1 MPKNLSTVGAATELR
16 FGKNCREDQ
25 HDNSVVI
32 NASNDKIDATKAGGF
47 YLTPLEISTVF
58 ASDGT
63 DATTNTFVAYNQSTK
78 QLFRTQVPMSITGIS
93 EAGSG
98 AEGDLNITGNL
109 FVTGN
114 VTSIGTVANI
124 HVTNSQFKD
133 GLIEIGTNNTDL
145 TTFDL
150 GHIYN
155 RPVGSSN
162 VAVCYDASDRE
173 LMIAYTDSSAA
184 AVVGAAS
191 SHQVDPKTNETMNV
205 HVYGKLYTNS
215 NVGVANTAPVHTL
228 SVGDKCFIE
237 ADGNHPNVLDVRG
250 NTTIEGAII
259 TNTGGVTKKTY
270 SHKDTIAL
278 TTTAANAALTLTFTS
293 HPFYAKIVAQLIDND
308 DNEVST
314 MLIDLAGGERG
325 GDGTPHNIALGPIS
339 IFGNASTNPWSSTVT
354 VTQTTVVLTP
364 STDFTVAANSGAG
377 SYSIFI
383 EYISPDTAGA
393 ITSIERG
400 ASGPILF
407 GY

>member
-47 YLTPLEISTVF
+47 YLTPLELSTDF

-93 EAGSG
+93 NAGSG

-162 VAVCYDASDRE
+162 VAVCYDADARE
-173 LMIAYTDSSAA
+173 LMIAYTDSSPMDNTNQ
-184 AVVGAAS
+184 AV
-191 SHQVDPKTNETMNV
+191 PKLSETMNV
-205 HVYGKLYTNS
+205 HVYGKLFTNS
-215 NVGVANTAPVHTL
+215 NVGVANTAPIHSL
-228 SVGDKCFIE
+228 SVKDKCFIE

-278 TTTAANAALTLTFTS
+278 TTTAAAAALELTFTS

-325 GDGTPHNIALGPIS
+325 GNTAPLPIAPGPIS
-339 IFGNASTNPWSSTVT
+339 IFGNASTNPWSSTVVVGT
-354 VTQTTVVLTP
+354 NTVVLTP
-364 STDFTVAANSGAG
+364 STGFTAGAG

-383 EYISPDTAGA
+383 EYISPNSAGA
-393 ITSIERG
+393 LTSINTNT
-400 ASGPILF
+400 F

>member
-1 MPKNLSTVGAATELR
+1 MPKNLSTVGGATELR

-25 HDNSVVI
+25 ADNSVVI
-32 NASNDKIDATKAGGF
+32 NASNDKIDATKASGF
-47 YLTPLEISTVF
+47 YLTPLEIAANF
-58 ASDGT
+58 AEDGT
-63 DATTNTFVAYNQSTK
+63 DASTNTFVAYNQSTK
-78 QLFRTQVPMSITGIS
+78 QLFRTQIPMTLAGIS
-93 EAGSG
+93 SATSS
-98 AEGDLNITGNL
+98 AEGDLNVNGNL
-109 FVTGN
+109 YVTGN

-145 TTFDL
+145 ATFDL

-162 VAVCYDASDRE
+162 VAVCYDADATE
-173 LMIAYTDSSAA
+173 LIIAYTDSSPMDNTNQ
-184 AVVGAAS
+184 VV
-191 SHQVDPKTNETMNV
+191 PKLSETMNV
-205 HVYGKLYTNS
+205 HVYGKLFTNS
-215 NVGVANTAPVHTL
+215 NVGVANTAPVHSL
-228 SVGDKCFIE
+228 SVKDKCFIE

-270 SHKDTIAL
+270 SKKDTIAL
-278 TTTAANAALTLTFTS
+278 DLTASDAALTLTFTK
-293 HPFYAKIVAQLIDND
+293 HPFYAKIVAQLIDNA

-325 GDGTPHNIALGPIS
+325 GDGTPHNIARGPIS
-339 IFGNASTNPWSSTVT
+339 IFGNASTNPWSSTVAA
-354 VTQTTVVLTP
+354 TQTTVVLTP
-364 STDFTVAANSGAG
+364 STNFTTAANSGAG

-383 EYISPDTAGA
+383 EYISPETAGA
-393 ITSIERG
+393 LTSIHKG
-400 ASGPILF
+400 TTTPVNF

>member
-47 YLTPLEISTVF
+47 YLTPLELSTNF
-58 ASDGT
+58 ARDGT

-78 QLFRTQVPMSITGIS
+78 QLFRTQVPMTITGIS
-93 EAGSG
+93 NAGSG
-98 AEGDLNITGNL
+98 AQGDLNVNGNL
-109 FVTGN
+109 HVTGN
-114 VTSIGTVANI
+114 VTSVGTVANI

-145 TTFDL
+145 ATFDL

-162 VAVCYDASDRE
+162 VAVCYDASAAE
-173 LMIAYTDSSAA
+173 LIIAYTDSSPMDNTN
-184 AVVGAAS
+184 
-191 SHQVDPKTNETMNV
+191 QVDVPLSEKETMNV
-205 HVYGKLYTNS
+205 HVYGKLYTES
-215 NVGVANTAPVHTL
+215 NVGVANTTPVHTL
-228 SVGDKCFIE
+228 SVGEKCFI
-237 ADGNHPNVLDVRG
+237 DNGNHPNVLDVRG

-270 SHKDTIAL
+270 SDKNTIASG
-278 TTTAANAALTLTFTS
+278 TTASGAALTLTFTN
-293 HPFYAKIVAQLIDND
+293 HPFYAKIVAQLIDNA

-325 GDGTPHNIALGPIS
+325 GDGTPHDIALGPIS
-339 IFGNASTNPWSSTVT
+339 IFGNASTNPWSSTVA

-364 STDFTVAANSGAG
+364 STDFTVAANSGEG

-393 ITSIERG
+393 ITSIN
-400 ASGPILF
+400 STNF

>member
-1 MPKNLSTVGAATELR
+1 MPKNLSTVGGATELR
-16 FGKNCREDQ
+16 FGKFCREDQ
-25 HDNSVVI
+25 HNNSVVI
-32 NASNDKIDATKAGGF
+32 NASNEKIDATKAGGF
-47 YLTPLEISTVF
+47 YLTPLELTTVF

-78 QLFRTQVPMSITGIS
+78 QLFRTEVPVSITGIS
-93 EAGSG
+93 SAGAG
-98 AEGDLNITGNL
+98 AEGDLTVNGNL
-109 FVTGN
+109 YVTGN

-145 TTFDL
+145 ATFDL

-162 VAVCYDASDRE
+162 VALCYDASATE
-173 LMIAYTDSSAA
+173 LIIAYTDSSPIDNTNE
-184 AVVGAAS
+184 AVPNA
-191 SHQVDPKTNETMNV
+191 NETMNV
-205 HVYGKLYTNS
+205 HVYGKLFTES
-215 NVGVANTAPVHTL
+215 NVGVSNTTPDHTF
-228 SVGDKCFIE
+228 SVGEKCFIE
-237 ADGNHPNVLDVRG
+237 ADGNHDNVLDVRG

-270 SHKDTIAL
+270 SDKNTIASG
-278 TTTAANAALTLTFTS
+278 TTAAGAALTLTFTN

-314 MLIDLAGGERG
+314 MLIDVAGGERG
-325 GDGTPHNIALGPIS
+325 GNDPPHDIALGPIS
-339 IFGNASTNPWSSTVT
+339 IFGNASTNPWSSTVA

-364 STDFTVAANSGAG
+364 STDFTAVANSGAG
-377 SYSIFI
+377 SYSIFV
-383 EYISPDTAGA
+383 EYISPETAGA
-393 ITSIERG
+393 LTSING
-400 ASGPILF
+400 VNF

>member
-1 MPKNLSTVGAATELR
+1 MPKNLSTVGGATELR
-16 FGKNCREDQ
+16 FGKFCREDQ
-25 HDNSVVI
+25 HNNSVVI
-32 NASNDKIDATKAGGF
+32 NASNEKIDATKAGGF
-47 YLTPLEISTVF
+47 YLTPLELTTVF

-78 QLFRTQVPMSITGIS
+78 QLFRTEVPVSITGIS
-93 EAGSG
+93 SAGAG
-98 AEGDLNITGNL
+98 AEGDLTVNGNL
-109 FVTGN
+109 YVTGN

-145 TTFDL
+145 ATFDL

-162 VAVCYDASDRE
+162 VALCYDASATE
-173 LMIAYTDSSAA
+173 LIIAYTDSSPIDNTNE
-184 AVVGAAS
+184 AV
-191 SHQVDPKTNETMNV
+191 PKSNETMNV

-215 NVGVANTAPVHTL
+215 NVGVANTTPDHTF
-228 SVGDKCFIE
+228 SVGEKCFIE
-237 ADGNHPNVLDVRG
+237 ADGNHDNVLDVRG

-270 SHKDTIAL
+270 SDKNTIASG
-278 TTTAANAALTLTFTS
+278 TTAAGAALTLTFTN

-314 MLIDLAGGERG
+314 MLIDVAGGERG
-325 GDGTPHNIALGPIS
+325 GNDPPHDIALGPIS
-339 IFGNASTNPWSSTVT
+339 IFGNASTNPWSSTVA

-364 STDFTVAANSGAG
+364 STDFTAVANSGAG
-377 SYSIFI
+377 SYSIFV
-383 EYISPDTAGA
+383 EYISPETAGA
-393 ITSIERG
+393 LTSING
-400 ASGPILF
+400 VNF

>member
-47 YLTPLEISTVF
+47 YLTPLELSTDF

-93 EAGSG
+93 NAGSG
-98 AEGDLNITGNL
+98 AQGDLNVNGNL
-109 FVTGN
+109 YVTGN

-133 GLIEIGTNNTDL
+133 GLIEIGTNNTNL
-145 TTFDL
+145 ATFDL

-173 LMIAYTDSSAA
+173 LIIAYTDSSPMDNTN
-184 AVVGAAS
+184 
-191 SHQVDPKTNETMNV
+191 QVNPKTNETMNV
-205 HVYGKLYTNS
+205 HVYGKLYTES
-215 NVGVANTAPVHTL
+215 NVGVANTAPIHSL
-228 SVGDKCFIE
+228 SVKDKCFIE

-270 SHKDTIAL
+270 SKKDTIAL
-278 TTTAANAALTLTFTS
+278 DLTASDAALTLTFTK
-293 HPFYAKIVAQLIDND
+293 HPFYAKIVAQLIDNA

-325 GDGTPHNIALGPIS
+325 GDGTPHDIALGPIS
-339 IFGNASTNPWSSTVT
+339 IFGNASTNPWSSTVA

-364 STDFTVAANSGAG
+364 STDFTVAANSGEG

-393 ITSIERG
+393 ITSIN
-400 ASGPILF
+400 STNF

>member
-78 QLFRTQVPMSITGIS
+78 QLFRTQVPMSLTGIS
-93 EAGSG
+93 SAGSG
-98 AEGDLNITGNL
+98 AQGDLNVNGNL
-109 FVTGN
+109 YVTGN

-162 VAVCYDASDRE
+162 VAVCYDADATE
-173 LMIAYTDSSAA
+173 LMIAYTDSSPMDNTN
-184 AVVGAAS
+184 
-191 SHQVDPKTNETMNV
+191 QVDPKLSETMNV
-205 HVYGKLYTNS
+205 HVYGKLYTES

-228 SVGDKCFIE
+228 SVGEKCFI
-237 ADGNHPNVLDVRG
+237 DNGNHPNVLDVRG

-270 SHKDTIAL
+270 SHKDTIASDL
-278 TTTAANAALTLTFTS
+278 DAAAAALELTFTN

-325 GDGTPHNIALGPIS
+325 GNDTPHNIALGPIS
-339 IFGNASTNPWSSTVT
+339 IFGNASTNPWSSTVA

-364 STDFTVAANSGAG
+364 STDFTVAANSGEG

-383 EYISPDTAGA
+383 EYISPETAGA

-400 ASGPILF
+400 ASGPFLF

>member
-47 YLTPLEISTVF
+47 YLTPLELSTNF
-58 ASDGT
+58 AEDGT

-78 QLFRTQVPMSITGIS
+78 QLFRTQVPMTITGIS
-93 EAGSG
+93 NAGSG
-98 AEGDLNITGNL
+98 AQGDLNVNGNL
-109 FVTGN
+109 YVTGN

-133 GLIEIGTNNTDL
+133 GLIEIGTNNTNL
-145 TTFDL
+145 ATFDL

-173 LMIAYTDSSAA
+173 LIIAYTDSSPMDNTN
-184 AVVGAAS
+184 
-191 SHQVDPKTNETMNV
+191 QVNPKTNETMNV
-205 HVYGKLYTNS
+205 HVYGKLYTES
-215 NVGVANTAPVHTL
+215 NVGVANTAPIHSL
-228 SVGDKCFIE
+228 SVKDKCFIE

-270 SHKDTIAL
+270 SKKDTIAL
-278 TTTAANAALTLTFTS
+278 DLTASDAALTLTFTK
-293 HPFYAKIVAQLIDND
+293 HPFYAKIVAQLIDNA

-325 GDGTPHNIALGPIS
+325 GDGTPHDIALGPIS
-339 IFGNASTNPWSSTVT
+339 IFGNASTNPWSSTVA

-364 STDFTVAANSGAG
+364 STDFTVAANSGEG

-393 ITSIERG
+393 ITSIN
-400 ASGPILF
+400 STNF

>member
-1 MPKNLSTVGAATELR
+1 MPKNLSTVGGATELR

-32 NASNDKIDATKAGGF
+32 NASNNKIDATKAGGF

-78 QLFRTQVPMSITGIS
+78 QLFRTQVPVSITGIS
-93 EAGSG
+93 NAGSG
-98 AEGDLNITGNL
+98 AQGDLNVNGNL
-109 FVTGN
+109 FVSGN

-145 TTFDL
+145 ATFDL

-162 VAVCYDASDRE
+162 VAVCYDASHSE
-173 LMIAYTDSSAA
+173 LMIAYTDSSPMDNTN
-184 AVVGAAS
+184 
-191 SHQVDPKTNETMNV
+191 QVDPKTNETMNV
-205 HVYGKLYTNS
+205 HVYGKLYTES
-215 NVGVANTAPVHTL
+215 NVGVANTTPVHTL
-228 SVGDKCFIE
+228 SVGEKCFI
-237 ADGNHPNVLDVRG
+237 DNGNHPNVLDVRG

-278 TTTAANAALTLTFTS
+278 NTTAANAALTLTFTS

-364 STDFTVAANSGAG
+364 STNFTVAANSGEG

-383 EYISPDTAGA
+383 EYISPETAGA
-393 ITSIERG
+393 ITSIN
-400 ASGPILF
+400 STNF

>member
-58 ASDGT
+58 AGDGT
-63 DATTNTFVAYNQSTK
+63 DTTTNTFVAYNQSTK
-78 QLFRTQVPMSITGIS
+78 QLFRTQVPMSLTGIS
-93 EAGSG
+93 SASSS
-98 AEGDLNITGNL
+98 AEGDLNVNGNL
-109 FVTGN
+109 YVTGN

-145 TTFDL
+145 ATFDL

-162 VAVCYDASDRE
+162 VAVCYDASATE
-173 LMIAYTDSSAA
+173 LIIAYTDSSPMDNTN
-184 AVVGAAS
+184 
-191 SHQVDPKTNETMNV
+191 QVDPKTNETMNV

-228 SVGDKCFIE
+228 SVKDKCFIE

-270 SHKDTIAL
+270 SNTSTIAL
-278 TTTAANAALTLTFTS
+278 NTTAAGAALTLTFTR
-293 HPFYAKIVAQLIDND
+293 HPFYAKIVAQLIDNV

-314 MLIDLAGGERG
+314 MTIDVAGGERD

-339 IFGNASTNPWSSTVT
+339 IFGNASTNPWRSTVA

-364 STDFTVAANSGAG
+364 STDFTVAANSGEG

-383 EYISPDTAGA
+383 EYISPETAGA
-393 ITSIERG
+393 ITSIN
-400 ASGPILF
+400 STNF

>member
-47 YLTPLEISTVF
+47 YLTPLELSTNF
-58 ASDGT
+58 AEDGT

-93 EAGSG
+93 NAGSG
-98 AEGDLNITGNL
+98 AQGDLNVNGNL
-109 FVTGN
+109 HVTGN
-114 VTSIGTVANI
+114 VTSVGTVANI

-145 TTFDL
+145 ATFDL

-162 VAVCYDASDRE
+162 VAVCYDASEAE
-173 LMIAYTDSSAA
+173 LIIAYTDSSPMDNTN
-184 AVVGAAS
+184 
-191 SHQVDPKTNETMNV
+191 QVDVPLSEKETMNV
-205 HVYGKLYTNS
+205 HVYGKLFTNS
-215 NVGVANTAPVHTL
+215 NVGVANTAPIHTL
-228 SVGDKCFIE
+228 SVKDKCFIE
-237 ADGNHPNVLDVRG
+237 AGGNHPNVLDVRG

-270 SHKDTIAL
+270 SDKNTIASG
-278 TTTAANAALTLTFTS
+278 TTASGAALTLTFTN
-293 HPFYAKIVAQLIDND
+293 HPFYAKIVAQLIDNL

-325 GDGTPHNIALGPIS
+325 GDGTPHDIALGPIS
-339 IFGNASTNPWSSTVT
+339 IFGNASTNPWSSTVA

-364 STDFTVAANSGAG
+364 STDFTVAANSGEG

-393 ITSIERG
+393 ITSIN
-400 ASGPILF
+400 STNF

>member
-58 ASDGT
+58 AGDGT
-63 DATTNTFVAYNQSTK
+63 DTTTNTFVAYNQSTK
-78 QLFRTQVPMSITGIS
+78 QLFRTQVPMSLTGIS
-93 EAGSG
+93 SASSG
-98 AEGDLNITGNL
+98 AEGDLNVNGNL
-109 FVTGN
+109 YVTGN

-145 TTFDL
+145 ATFDL

-173 LMIAYTDSSAA
+173 LMIAYTDSSPMDNTN
-184 AVVGAAS
+184 
-191 SHQVDPKTNETMNV
+191 QVNPKTNETMNV
-205 HVYGKLYTNS
+205 HVDGKLFTNS
-215 NVGVANTAPVHTL
+215 NVGVANTAPIHSL
-228 SVGDKCFIE
+228 SVGEKCFI
-237 ADGNHPNVLDVRG
+237 DNGNHPNVLDVRG

-278 TTTAANAALTLTFTS
+278 TTTAAAAALELTFTS

-325 GDGTPHNIALGPIS
+325 GNGTPHNIALGPIS

-364 STDFTVAANSGAG
+364 STDFTVAANSGEG

-383 EYISPDTAGA
+383 EYISPETAGA
-393 ITSIERG
+393 ITSIN
-400 ASGPILF
+400 STNF

>member
-1 MPKNLSTVGAATELR
+1 MPKNLSTVGGATELR
-16 FGKNCREDQ
+16 FGKFCREDQ
-25 HDNSVVI
+25 HNNSVVI
-32 NASNDKIDATKAGGF
+32 NASNEKIDATKAGGF

-58 ASDGT
+58 AGDGT

-78 QLFRTQVPMSITGIS
+78 QLFRTQVPLTLAGIS
-93 EAGSG
+93 SAGAG
-98 AEGDLNITGNL
+98 AEGDLTVNGNL
-109 FVTGN
+109 YVTGN

-145 TTFDL
+145 ATFDL

-162 VAVCYDASDRE
+162 VALCYDASATE
-173 LMIAYTDSSAA
+173 LIIAYTDSSAA

-191 SHQVDPKTNETMNV
+191 SHQVIPEPSQTMNV

-215 NVGVANTAPVHTL
+215 NVGVANTTPDHTF
-228 SVGDKCFIE
+228 SVGEKCFIE
-237 ADGNHPNVLDVRG
+237 ADGNHDNVLDVRG

-270 SHKDTIAL
+270 SDKNTISSG
-278 TTTAANAALTLTFTS
+278 TTAAGAALTLTFTR
-293 HPFYAKIVAQLIDND
+293 HPFYAKIVAQLIDNN

-314 MLIDLAGGERG
+314 MLIDVAGGERG
-325 GDGTPHNIALGPIS
+325 GNDPPHNIAPGPIS
-339 IFGNASTNPWSSTVT
+339 IFGNASTNPWSSTVA

-364 STDFTVAANSGAG
+364 STGFTGEGN
-377 SYSIFI
+377 YSIFI
-383 EYISPDTAGA
+383 EYISPETAGA
-393 ITSIERG
+393 LASITRDG
-400 ASGPILF
+400 TTTPF

>member
-78 QLFRTQVPMSITGIS
+78 QLFRTQVPMSLTGIS
-93 EAGSG
+93 SASSG
-98 AEGDLNITGNL
+98 AQGDLNVNGNL
-109 FVTGN
+109 YVTGN

-124 HVTNSQFKD
+124 HVTNSQFRD

-162 VAVCYDASDRE
+162 VAVCYDADDRE
-173 LMIAYTDSSAA
+173 LMIAYTDSSPMDNTN
-184 AVVGAAS
+184 
-191 SHQVDPKTNETMNV
+191 QVDPKLSETMNV
-205 HVYGKLYTNS
+205 HVYGKLYTES
-215 NVGVANTAPVHTL
+215 NVGVANTAPIHSL
-228 SVGDKCFIE
+228 SVGEKCFIE

-270 SHKDTIAL
+270 SHKDTIASDL
-278 TTTAANAALTLTFTS
+278 DAAAAALKLTFTS

-364 STDFTVAANSGAG
+364 STDFTVAANSGEG

-383 EYISPDTAGA
+383 EYISPETARA

-400 ASGPILF
+400 ASGPFLF

>member
-1 MPKNLSTVGAATELR
+1 MPKNLSTVGGATELR

-25 HDNSVVI
+25 ADNSVVI
-32 NASNDKIDATKAGGF
+32 NASNDKIDATKASGF
-47 YLTPLEISTVF
+47 YLTPLELSTDF
-58 ASDGT
+58 ASDGA

-78 QLFRTQVPMSITGIS
+78 QLFRTQVPISLTGIS
-93 EAGSG
+93 SASSS
-98 AEGDLNITGNL
+98 AEGDLNVNGNL
-109 FVTGN
+109 FVSGN

-145 TTFDL
+145 ATFDL

-162 VAVCYDASDRE
+162 VAVCYDASATE
-173 LMIAYTDSSAA
+173 LIIAYTDSSPMDNTN
-184 AVVGAAS
+184 
-191 SHQVDPKTNETMNV
+191 QVDPKTNETMNV

-228 SVGDKCFIE
+228 SVKDKCFIE

-278 TTTAANAALTLTFTS
+278 TTTAANAALTLTFTN
-293 HPFYAKIVAQLIDND
+293 HPFYAKIVAQLIDNA

-325 GDGTPHNIALGPIS
+325 GNGTPHNIALGPIS
-339 IFGNASTNPWSSTVT
+339 IFGNASTNPWSSTVA

-364 STDFTVAANSGAG
+364 STDFTVAANSGEG

-383 EYISPDTAGA
+383 EYISPETAGA
-393 ITSIERG
+393 ITSIQRG
-400 ASGPILF
+400 TTTPVDF

>member
-1 MPKNLSTVGAATELR
+1 MPKNLSTVGGATELR

-25 HDNSVVI
+25 HNNSVVI

-47 YLTPLEISTVF
+47 YLTPLELSTEF

-78 QLFRTQVPMSITGIS
+78 QLFRTQVPISITGIS
-93 EAGSG
+93 SAGSG
-98 AEGDLNITGNL
+98 AEGDLNVNGNL
-109 FVTGN
+109 YVTGN

-145 TTFDL
+145 ATFDL

-162 VAVCYDASDRE
+162 VAVCYDASATE
-173 LMIAYTDSSAA
+173 LIIAYTDSSAA
-184 AVVGAAS
+184 AEVGAAS
-191 SHQVDPKTNETMNV
+191 SHQVNPTNETMNV
-205 HVYGKLYTNS
+205 HVYGKLFTES
-215 NVGVANTAPVHTL
+215 NVGVANTTPDHTF
-228 SVGDKCFIE
+228 SVGEKCFIE
-237 ADGNHPNVLDVRG
+237 ADGNHDNVLDVRG

-270 SHKDTIAL
+270 SDKNTIASG
-278 TTTAANAALTLTFTS
+278 TTAAGAALTFTFTR
-293 HPFYAKIVAQLIDND
+293 HPFYAKVVAQLIDNN

-314 MLIDLAGGERG
+314 MIIDLAGGERG
-325 GDGTPHNIALGPIS
+325 GDATPLDLALGPIS
-339 IFGNASTNPWSSTVT
+339 IFGNASSNPWSSTVS
-354 VTQTTVVLTP
+354 VTQTTMVLTP
-364 STDFTVAANSGAG
+364 SADFSSGPG
-377 SYSIFI
+377 SYSIFV
-383 EYISPDTAGA
+383 EYISPNSTGA
-393 ITSIERG
+393 LTSIN
-400 ASGPILF
+400 SVNF

>member
-47 YLTPLEISTVF
+47 YLTPLELSTDF

-93 EAGSG
+93 AAGSG
-98 AEGDLNITGNL
+98 AEGDLNVTGNL
-109 FVTGN
+109 YVTGN

-162 VAVCYDASDRE
+162 VAVCYDASATE
-173 LMIAYTDSSAA
+173 LIVAYTDSSPMDNTNQ
-184 AVVGAAS
+184 AV
-191 SHQVDPKTNETMNV
+191 PKLSETMNV
-205 HVYGKLYTNS
+205 HVYGKLFTNS
-215 NVGVANTAPVHTL
+215 NVGVANTAPIHSL
-228 SVGDKCFIE
+228 SVKDKCFIE

-270 SHKDTIAL
+270 SKKDTIAL
-278 TTTAANAALTLTFTS
+278 DLSASDAALTLTFTN

-325 GDGTPHNIALGPIS
+325 GNTAPLPIAPGPIS
-339 IFGNASTNPWSSTVT
+339 IFGNASTNPWSSTVVVGT
-354 VTQTTVVLTP
+354 NTVVLTP
-364 STDFTVAANSGAG
+364 STGFTAGAG

-383 EYISPDTAGA
+383 EYISPNSAGA
-393 ITSIERG
+393 LTSINTNT
-400 ASGPILF
+400 F

>member
-47 YLTPLEISTVF
+47 YLTPLELSTDF

-78 QLFRTQVPMSITGIS
+78 QLFRTQVPMSIAGIS
-93 EAGSG
+93 AAGSG
-98 AEGDLNITGNL
+98 AEGDLNVNGNL
-109 FVTGN
+109 YVTGN
-114 VTSIGTVANI
+114 ITSIGTVANI

-133 GLIEIGTNNTDL
+133 GLIEIGTNNIDL

-162 VAVCYDASDRE
+162 VAVCYDASATE
-173 LMIAYTDSSAA
+173 LIVAYTDSSPMDNTNQ
-184 AVVGAAS
+184 VV
-191 SHQVDPKTNETMNV
+191 PKLSETMNV
-205 HVYGKLYTNS
+205 HVYGKLFTNS
-215 NVGVANTAPVHTL
+215 NVGVANTAPIHSL
-228 SVGDKCFIE
+228 SVKDKCFIE

-270 SHKDTIAL
+270 SDKNTIASGL
-278 TTTAANAALTLTFTS
+278 SASGAALTLTFTN

-325 GDGTPHNIALGPIS
+325 GNTAPLPIAPGPIS
-339 IFGNASTNPWSSTVT
+339 IFGNASTNPWSSTVVVGT
-354 VTQTTVVLTP
+354 NTVVLTP
-364 STDFTVAANSGAG
+364 STGFTAGAG

-383 EYISPDTAGA
+383 EYISPNSTGA
-393 ITSIERG
+393 LTSINTNT
-400 ASGPILF
+400 F

>member
-47 YLTPLEISTVF
+47 YLTPLELSTDF

-93 EAGSG
+93 NAGSG
-98 AEGDLNITGNL
+98 AQGDLNVNGNL
-109 FVTGN
+109 YVTGN

-133 GLIEIGTNNTDL
+133 GLIEIGTNNTNL
-145 TTFDL
+145 ATFDL

-173 LMIAYTDSSAA
+173 LIIAYTDSSPMDNTN
-184 AVVGAAS
+184 
-191 SHQVDPKTNETMNV
+191 QVNPKTNETMNV
-205 HVYGKLYTNS
+205 HVYGKLYTES
-215 NVGVANTAPVHTL
+215 NVGVANTAPIHSL
-228 SVGDKCFIE
+228 SVKDKCFIE

-278 TTTAANAALTLTFTS
+278 NTTAASAALTLTFTS
-293 HPFYAKIVAQLIDND
+293 HPFYAKIVAQLIDNA

-325 GDGTPHNIALGPIS
+325 GDGTPHDIALGPIS
-339 IFGNASTNPWSSTVT
+339 IFGNASTNPWSSTVA

-364 STDFTVAANSGAG
+364 STDFTVAANSGEG

-393 ITSIERG
+393 ITSIN
-400 ASGPILF
+400 STNF

>member
-47 YLTPLEISTVF
+47 YLTPLELSTDF

-93 EAGSG
+93 NAGSG
-98 AEGDLNITGNL
+98 AEGDLNVNGNL
-109 FVTGN
+109 YVTGN

-145 TTFDL
+145 ATFDL

-162 VAVCYDASDRE
+162 VAVCYDASATE
-173 LMIAYTDSSAA
+173 LIVAYTDSSPMDNTNQ
-184 AVVGAAS
+184 AV
-191 SHQVDPKTNETMNV
+191 PKLSETMNV
-205 HVYGKLYTNS
+205 HVYGKLFTNS
-215 NVGVANTAPVHTL
+215 NVGVANTAPIHSL
-228 SVGDKCFIE
+228 SVKDKCFIE

-270 SHKDTIAL
+270 SDKNTIASDL
-278 TTTAANAALTLTFTS
+278 SASGAALTLTFTN

-325 GDGTPHNIALGPIS
+325 GNTTPLPIAPGPIS
-339 IFGNASTNPWSSTVT
+339 IFGNASTNPWSSTVVVGT
-354 VTQTTVVLTP
+354 NTVVLTP
-364 STDFTVAANSGAG
+364 STGFTAGAG

-383 EYISPDTAGA
+383 EYISPNSAGA
-393 ITSIERG
+393 LTSINTNT
-400 ASGPILF
+400 F

>member
-93 EAGSG
+93 NAGSG
-98 AEGDLNITGNL
+98 AQGDLNVNGNL
-109 FVTGN
+109 YVTGN

-173 LMIAYTDSSAA
+173 LMIAYTDSSPMDNTN
-184 AVVGAAS
+184 
-191 SHQVDPKTNETMNV
+191 QVDPKLSETMNV
-205 HVYGKLYTNS
+205 HVYGKLYTES
-215 NVGVANTAPVHTL
+215 NVGVANTTPVHTL
-228 SVGDKCFIE
+228 SVGEKCFI
-237 ADGNHPNVLDVRG
+237 DNGNHPNVLDVRG

-278 TTTAANAALTLTFTS
+278 TTTAADAALTLTFTS

-325 GDGTPHNIALGPIS
+325 GNDTPHNIALGPIS

-364 STDFTVAANSGAG
+364 STNFTVDANSGAG

-383 EYISPDTAGA
+383 EYISPETAGA
-393 ITSIERG
+393 ITSIN
-400 ASGPILF
+400 STNF

>member
-58 ASDGT
+58 AGDGT

-78 QLFRTQVPMSITGIS
+78 QLFRTQVPVSLTGIS
-93 EAGSG
+93 TASSG
-98 AEGDLNITGNL
+98 AEGDLNVNGNL
-109 FVTGN
+109 YVTGN

-145 TTFDL
+145 ATFDL

-162 VAVCYDASDRE
+162 VAVCYDASATE
-173 LMIAYTDSSAA
+173 LMIAYTDSSPMDNTNQ
-184 AVVGAAS
+184 VVVKPS
-191 SHQVDPKTNETMNV
+191 ETETMNV
-205 HVYGKLYTNS
+205 HVYGKLFTNS
-215 NVGVANTAPVHTL
+215 NVGVANTAPIHSL
-228 SVGDKCFIE
+228 SVNDKCFIE

-270 SHKDTIAL
+270 SKKDTIAL
-278 TTTAANAALTLTFTS
+278 NTTAVNAALTLTFTS

-314 MLIDLAGGERG
+314 MTIDLAGGERG
-325 GDGTPHNIALGPIS
+325 GDGTPHNIARGPIS
-339 IFGNASTNPWSSTVT
+339 IFGNASTNPWSSTVA

-364 STDFTVAANSGAG
+364 STDFTAAANSGAG

-383 EYISPDTAGA
+383 EYISPNSTGA
-393 ITSIERG
+393 ITSIQRG
-400 ASGPILF
+400 ATTPVNF

>member
-47 YLTPLEISTVF
+47 YLTPLELSTDF

-93 EAGSG
+93 NAGSG

-162 VAVCYDASDRE
+162 VAVCYDADARE
-173 LMIAYTDSSAA
+173 LMIAYTDSSPMDNTNQ
-184 AVVGAAS
+184 AV
-191 SHQVDPKTNETMNV
+191 PKLSETMNV
-205 HVYGKLYTNS
+205 HVYGKLFTNS
-215 NVGVANTAPVHTL
+215 NVGVANTAPIHSL
-228 SVGDKCFIE
+228 SVKDKCFIE

-270 SHKDTIAL
+270 SHKDTIASGL
-278 TTTAANAALTLTFTS
+278 AAAAAALTLTFTN

-325 GDGTPHNIALGPIS
+325 GNTAPLPIAPGPIS
-339 IFGNASTNPWSSTVT
+339 IFGNASTNPWSSTVVVGT
-354 VTQTTVVLTP
+354 NTVVLTP
-364 STDFTVAANSGAG
+364 STGFTAGAG

-383 EYISPDTAGA
+383 EYISPNSAGA
-393 ITSIERG
+393 LTSINTNT
-400 ASGPILF
+400 F

>member
-1 MPKNLSTVGAATELR
+1 MPKNLSTVGGATELR

-25 HDNSVVI
+25 HNNSVVI

-47 YLTPLEISTVF
+47 YLTPLELSTNF

-78 QLFRTQVPMSITGIS
+78 QLFRTQVPISITGIS
-93 EAGSG
+93 SAGSG
-98 AEGDLNITGNL
+98 AEGDLNVNGNL
-109 FVTGN
+109 YVTGN

-145 TTFDL
+145 ATFDL

-162 VAVCYDASDRE
+162 VAVCYDASATE
-173 LMIAYTDSSAA
+173 LIIAYTDSSAA

-191 SHQVDPKTNETMNV
+191 SHQVNPTNETMNV
-205 HVYGKLYTNS
+205 HVYGKLFTES
-215 NVGVANTAPVHTL
+215 NVGVANTNPIHTL
-228 SVGDKCFIE
+228 SVKDKCFIE

-270 SHKDTIAL
+270 SDKNTI
-278 TTTAANAALTLTFTS
+278 TSGTTAAGAALTLTFTN
-293 HPFYAKIVAQLIDND
+293 HPFYAKIVAQLIDD
-308 DNEVST
+308 TDNEVST
-314 MLIDLAGGERG
+314 MTIDVAGGERG
-325 GDGTPHNIALGPIS
+325 GDAAPLDLALGPIS
-339 IFGNASTNPWSSTVT
+339 IFGNTSTNPWSSTVS
-354 VTQTTVVLTP
+354 VTQTTMVLTP
-364 STDFTVAANSGAG
+364 SANFSSGPG
-377 SYSIFI
+377 SYSIFV
-383 EYISPDTAGA
+383 EYISPETAGA
-393 ITSIERG
+393 LTSIN
-400 ASGPILF
+400 SVTF

>member
-1 MPKNLSTVGAATELR
+1 MPKNLSTVGGATELR

-25 HDNSVVI
+25 HNNSVVI

-47 YLTPLEISTVF
+47 YLTPLELSTEF

-78 QLFRTQVPMSITGIS
+78 QLFRTQVPISITGIS
-93 EAGSG
+93 SAGSG
-98 AEGDLNITGNL
+98 AEGDLNVNGNL
-109 FVTGN
+109 YVTGN

-145 TTFDL
+145 ATFDL

-162 VAVCYDASDRE
+162 VAVCYDASATE
-173 LMIAYTDSSAA
+173 LIIAYTDSSAA
-184 AVVGAAS
+184 AEVGAAS
-191 SHQVDPKTNETMNV
+191 SHQVNPTNETMNV
-205 HVYGKLYTNS
+205 HVYGKLFTES
-215 NVGVANTAPVHTL
+215 NVGVANTTPDHTF
-228 SVGDKCFIE
+228 SVGEKCFIE
-237 ADGNHPNVLDVRG
+237 ADGNHDNVLDVRG

-270 SHKDTIAL
+270 SDKNTIASG
-278 TTTAANAALTLTFTS
+278 TTAAGAALTLTFTR
-293 HPFYAKIVAQLIDND
+293 HPFYAKVVAQLIDNN

-314 MLIDLAGGERG
+314 MIIDLAGGERG
-325 GDGTPHNIALGPIS
+325 GDATPLDLALGPIS
-339 IFGNASTNPWSSTVT
+339 IFGNTSTNPWSSTVS
-354 VTQTTVVLTP
+354 VTQTTMVLTP
-364 STDFTVAANSGAG
+364 SADFSSGSG
-377 SYSIFI
+377 SYSIFV
-383 EYISPDTAGA
+383 EYISPNSAGA
-393 ITSIERG
+393 LTSIN
-400 ASGPILF
+400 SVNF

>member
-47 YLTPLEISTVF
+47 YLTPLELSTDF

-78 QLFRTQVPMSITGIS
+78 QLFRTQVPMSLTGIS
-93 EAGSG
+93 SAGSG
-98 AEGDLNITGNL
+98 AEGDLNVNGNL
-109 FVTGN
+109 YVTGN

-162 VAVCYDASDRE
+162 VAVCYDADATE
-173 LMIAYTDSSAA
+173 LMIAYTDSSPMDNTN
-184 AVVGAAS
+184 
-191 SHQVDPKTNETMNV
+191 QVDPKLSETMNV
-205 HVYGKLYTNS
+205 HVYGKLYTES

-228 SVGDKCFIE
+228 SVGEKCFI
-237 ADGNHPNVLDVRG
+237 DNGNHPNVLDVRG

-270 SHKDTIAL
+270 SHKDTIASDL
-278 TTTAANAALTLTFTS
+278 DAAAAALELTFTS

-325 GDGTPHNIALGPIS
+325 GNGTPHNIALGPIS
-339 IFGNASTNPWSSTVT
+339 IFGNASTNPWSSTVA

-364 STDFTVAANSGAG
+364 STNFTVAENSGEG

-383 EYISPDTAGA
+383 EYISPETAGA
-393 ITSIERG
+393 ITSIN
-400 ASGPILF
+400 STNF

>member
-47 YLTPLEISTVF
+47 YLTPLELSTDF

-93 EAGSG
+93 AAGSG
-98 AEGDLNITGNL
+98 AEGDLNVTGNL
-109 FVTGN
+109 YVTGN
-114 VTSIGTVANI
+114 ITSIGTVANI

-145 TTFDL
+145 ATFDL

-162 VAVCYDASDRE
+162 VAVCYDADTTE
-173 LMIAYTDSSAA
+173 LMIAYTDSSPMDNTNQ
-184 AVVGAAS
+184 AV
-191 SHQVDPKTNETMNV
+191 PKLSETMNV
-205 HVYGKLYTNS
+205 HVYGKLFTNS
-215 NVGVANTAPVHTL
+215 NVGVANTAPIHSL
-228 SVGDKCFIE
+228 SVKDKCFIE

-270 SHKDTIAL
+270 SDKNTIASG
-278 TTTAANAALTLTFTS
+278 TTASGAALTLTFTN
-293 HPFYAKIVAQLIDND
+293 HPFYAKIVAQLIDNA

-325 GDGTPHNIALGPIS
+325 GDGTPHDIALGPIS
-339 IFGNASTNPWSSTVT
+339 IFGNASTNPWSSTVA

-364 STDFTVAANSGAG
+364 STDFTVAANSGEG

-393 ITSIERG
+393 ITSIN
-400 ASGPILF
+400 STNF